1 MSIEKKNATSFAQA
15 QARFICK
22 YAAWILAFF
31 LVATAGLIPVA
42 SRLKLHANFLDLLPV
57 NHPSIVNLNELMSHV
72 GGTSFLITI
81 VESPD
86 EKAAHRAIQELGRQA
101 ALFPEID
108 YVDNRTDS
116 PAFADRKLL
125 FLKLESVK
133 KLHKDVENL
142 MGYYRRKSN
151 PFYLDIVAETEPVI
165 DPQTFELEEKVS
177 RIGGFAAKEKGSYM
191 EVMLLKPKHPVSD
204 FVQTEKLFGEIQR
217 SFETIKAGSEKP
229 VTLGLTGPYRTR
241 YQEYKTINRDL
252 KRTGIMAFIL
262 LVLINILGFRN
273 FRSLIYAYLPLA
285 IGTIWI
291 WAFAQLTIGYLNLI
305 TAFLAAILFGMGGD
319 YTYHILVSFE
329 EDLQLTGDPKKAIE
343 MTYAEL
349 WKPLWASMWT
359 TAVVF
364 YAMIVSQFEGFR
376 HFGIIAGF
384 GIVISFVLVL
394 FIQPSL
400 IVLIEKYFPAQ
411 RRVVQEKVVISKPLI
426 YSIIAVGLLFSL
438 FSLTQI
444 PKTTFDYNFTDLR
457 AKDDDSIVQAEKISN
472 HFGVK
477 LTPLV
482 FMTPNRE
489 AAREL
494 TSRINA
500 YVDTHP
506 QTLFDFAAAMTSHV
520 PRDQEEKIAALGE
533 VKTLIEKY
541 KPVISKLDEGQRD
554 KIQSLEKLLSP
565 KPFTIDDL
573 PSGIQGQY
581 EGSDHQMSAVFV
593 YPNQRIFNGK
603 VAMRFV
609 KEARDFPVPPG
620 VRVAGEPAI
629 YADILSLIEKDT
641 PVALGISVV
650 VVFLLVLFYFRRLDH
665 VLWVHAPLAIGALW
679 MIGMM
684 GACGLQFNFF
694 NMLIIPSI
702 LGVGIDNGI
711 YIFDRY
717 KERQGE
723 NFFQSMGKSL
733 KGVILSSAT
742 NIAGFAS
749 IMCVSHQ
756 GMASMGKLAFFGFFG
771 CLLSSV
777 LFVPALIEF
786 SERKYEHL
794 FHRAHE
800 ENSNGA

>member
-1 MSIEKKNATSFAQA
+1 MSTEKMKVSSFAQA

-22 YAAWILAFF
+22 YAVWILAGF
-31 LVATAGLIPVA
+31 LLATAALIPVA
-42 SRLKLHANFLDLLPV
+42 SRLKLHANFLDLLPES
-57 NHPSIVNLNELMSHV
+57 HPSIVNLKELMSHV

-86 EKAAHRAIQELGRQA
+86 KKTAHQAIQELGRRA

-108 YVDNRTDS
+108 YVDNRTGS
-116 PAFADRKLL
+116 PDFADRKLL

-133 KLHKDVENL
+133 KLQKDVGDL

-151 PFYLDIVAETEPVI
+151 PFYLDIVAEKEPVI

-177 RIGGFAAKEKGSYM
+177 RIGGFSSKEKDSYM

-204 FVQTEKLFGEIQR
+204 FVQTEKLFGEIQQ
-217 SFETIKAGSEKP
+217 SFSEIKAASAHP

-241 YQEYKTINRDL
+241 YQEFKTINRDL
-252 KRTGIMAFIL
+252 QQTGLIALIL
-262 LVLINILGFRN
+262 LVLINVVAFRN
-273 FRSLIYAYLPLA
+273 FRSLLYAYLPLA

-291 WAFAQLTIGYLNLI
+291 WAFAQISIGYLNLI

-329 EDLQLTGDPKKAIE
+329 EDLQLTGDPKKAIQ

-364 YAMIVSQFEGFR
+364 YSMILSQFEGFR

-400 IVLIEKYFPAQ
+400 IVIIEKYFPIK
-411 RRVVQEKVVISKPLI
+411 RRAPKPRAFISKPLI
-426 YSIIAVGLLFSL
+426 YSIVAVGLLFSL
-438 FSLTQI
+438 YSVMQI
-444 PKTTFDYNFTDLR
+444 PKTTFDYNFNDLQ
-457 AKDDDSIVQAEKISN
+457 AKDDDSIMQADKISN

-477 LTPLV
+477 LTPII
-482 FMTPNRE
+482 FMTPGRE
-489 AAREL
+489 AARAL
-494 TSRINA
+494 THEINR
-500 YVDTHP
+500 YIETHP
-506 QTLFDFAAAMTSHV
+506 QTLFDFAASLTSHV
-520 PRDQEEKIAALGE
+520 PRDQEAKIAVLGE
-533 VKTLIEKY
+533 VKTMMEKY
-541 KPVISKLDEGQRD
+541 RPVISKLGEESREE
-554 KIQSLEKLLSP
+554 IEALEKLLSP
-565 KPFTIDDL
+565 TPFAADDL

-581 EGSDHQMSAVFV
+581 EGRDGHLSAVFV

-603 VAMRFV
+603 VAMRFI
-609 KEARDFPVPPG
+609 KEARDFPVAPG
-620 VRVAGEPAI
+620 IKVAGEAAI
-629 YADILSLIEKDT
+629 YADILTHIEEDT
-641 PVALGISVV
+641 PVALGISIV
-650 VVFLLVLFYFRRLDH
+650 VVFLLIVFYFRRLDH
-665 VLWVHAPLAIGALW
+665 VLWIHAPLAIGVLW
-679 MIGMM
+679 MIGLM
-684 GACGLQFNFF
+684 AIFDLKFNFF
-694 NMLIIPSI
+694 NMLIIPAI

-717 KERQGE
+717 KERRSE
-723 NFFQSMGKSL
+723 NFFESMSKSSR
-733 KGVILSSAT
+733 GVLLASAT

-749 IMCVSHQ
+749 IMFVSHQ
-756 GMASMGKLAFFGFFG
+756 GMASMGKIAVFGFVG

-777 LFVPALIEF
+777 LFIPALIELF
-786 SERKYEHL
+786 ELKYAHL
-794 FHRAHE
+794 FRRTDE
-800 ENSNGA
+800 ENLR